1 MQNRLACQVPGW
13 CEDAAR
19 GRLPEGLQ
27 WPAESKRKDTREARP
42 GPGRAGQGRHT
53 QSAAQCGDIFAEI
66 LFGTGQRR
74 RWIRTNRNKF
84 WNCAVKVLYIRYDR
98 SGLLAKRRQSALAF
112 DFVGCLR
119 TWQTCTY
126 THTHRDVI
134 YSIYYTYMAWYGK
147 LFMVCHGELTTWL
160 INSGT

>member
-1 MQNRLACQVPGW
+1 MKIYNKKQNMQNRLACQVPGW
-13 CEDAAR
+13 CEREAAR
-19 GRLPEGLQ
+19 GVAVASREHRQGYQRERSKPEQ
-27 WPAESKRKDTREARP
+27 ARAE
-42 GPGRAGQGRHT
+42 QGRHT

-84 WNCAVKVLYIRYDR
+84 WNCAVKVLYMRYDG

-112 DFVGCLR
+112 DSVGCLR

-126 THTHRDVI
+126 THT
-134 YSIYYTYMAWYGK
+134 YT
-147 LFMVCHGELTTWL
+147 
-160 INSGT
+160 